1 MSRLMMF
8 VLASVTLLT
17 MQAAFAITDVATFA
31 MGCFWCAQ
39 ADFDKVKG
47 VTKTIV
53 GYTGG
58 SEPNPTYAD
67 VSSGK
72 TGHYEAI
79 QVYYDPAIVS
89 YEQILSHFWHDID
102 PLNAE
107 GQFCDTGNQYRAVIF
122 YANPEQKKLAEAS
135 KEELMKVPGFEK
147 IATEILPVTTFY
159 PAEDYHQSYYK
170 KKTIL
175 YNIYRYSCGR
185 DSRLQKLWGADAVH

>member
-1 MSRLMMF
+1 MNKILMLI
-8 VLASVTLLT
+8 LASVLALSLQT
-17 MQAAFAITDVATFA
+17 AFAVTDVATFA

-39 ADFDKVKG
+39 ADFDKVNG

-53 GYTGG
+53 GFTGG
-58 SEPNPTYAD
+58 TEANPTYQD
-67 VSSGK
+67 VSQGK

-79 QVYYDPAIVS
+79 QVYYDPAIVT
-89 YEQILSHFWHDID
+89 YPEILAHFWHNVD
-102 PLNAE
+102 PLNPD
-107 GQFCDTGNQYRAVIF
+107 GQFCDSGSQYRAVIF

-135 KEELMKVPGFEK
+135 KAELMKTAGFEK
-147 IATEILPVTTFY
+147 VATQILPVSTFY

-185 DSRLQKLWGADAVH
+185 DGRLMELWGAKK

>member
-1 MSRLMMF
+1 MIKKII
-8 VLASVTLLT
+8 LLFISSICLLVAPVY
-17 MQAAFAITDVATFA
+17 AATEAIATFA

-47 VTKTIV
+47 VTNTIV

-58 SEPNPTYAD
+58 TEQNPSYQQ
-67 VSSGK
+67 VSHGD

-89 YEQILSHFWHDID
+89 YSQLLDYFWRHID

-122 YANPEQKKLAEAS
+122 YHSEEQKKLAEAS
-135 KEELMKVPGFEK
+135 KEKLMQETGFAK
-147 IATEILPVTTFY
+147 IATEILPAATFY

-170 KKTIL
+170 KKGIL

-185 DSRLQKLWGADAVH
+185 DARLKQLWN